1 MPRSKAST
9 LAALAI
15 ACGLGSL
22 QPLMAATAD
31 ADAQPTFA
39 ALRATATGKAKPSA
53 PEMAPAPTA
62 FELRGVLM
70 ADGTVAT
77 DCHEVP
83 NPEARNGTPEAGDR
97 QREAH

>member
-31 ADAQPTFA
+31 APAQPEFA
-39 ALRATATGKAKPSA
+39 PLRVTATGKAKPAA
-53 PEMAPAPTA
+53 PEMTPAPTA
-62 FELRGVLM
+62 FEVRGVLM

-83 NPEARNGTPEAGDR
+83 NPEARSTAPDSGDR
-97 QREAH
+97 NREAH